1 MGQLENGNLLI
12 KRSLVNNKG
21 VHFTDEDSIQNANNE
36 INEKVSSLKKD
47 SKVKLKELNDLI
59 DEINAI

>member
-1 MGQLENGNLLI
+1 MGQLENGNLLL

-21 VHFTDEDSIQNANNE
+21 LHFTDEEAIQNANNL
-36 INEKVSSLKKD
+36 INEKVSDLKKE

-59 DEINAI
+59 DEINAV